1 VFFPSL
7 RQTIDDQSAN
17 TAPPEAGR
25 DPFETGRVEPGP
37 IDPGHLERLLLA
49 ARSPS
54 PGEGAAPEFRSV
66 VARSDAQRRELS
78 AALAA
83 QGLDQVSCGWLGSS
97 GAVIVLLQPAER
109 QGRGFSGS
117 LVRAASRIARSAD
130 ICGLTAFFVLPAEGG
145 LPLPRS
151 WTGTQ
156 EGRGELLI
164 AIGSALPRDAAGT
177 GEGTRGR
184 SRDRAGAGPDSHA
197 PGEGPGGTSPGL
209 LMSFLDIAEAAA
221 AAEDIDRLLETTAR
235 VLGRLFPVDGASLA
249 LREDGGIAV
258 RAIRPDGNPGERAP
272 EIAEPRWLPD
282 DPSHL
287 FGWVMARDRPLWRND
302 ISAELRFAESVPGDG
317 MLSDMVIPLRARGR
331 MIGAFRVSGRTRHAF
346 EPEDFDILERCA
358 DLTAVAVENQR
369 LLQRTRR
376 LSEIDGLTGV
386 TNHRHFVELLRQ
398 EVDRSSRGGRP
409 LSLVMADIDD
419 FKSIND
425 THGHPAGDAVLR
437 HVAQVLAGLLRRTD
451 VVARYGGEE
460 FVAMLPE
467 AGPEPAASIAETMRA
482 EVERRSCSST
492 ALERPLAVRISLG
505 VASLPDDAGSV
516 AELIAAA
523 DRGLY
528 QAKREGKNRVRRA

>member
-1 VFFPSL
+1 
-7 RQTIDDQSAN
+7 
-17 TAPPEAGR
+17 
-25 DPFETGRVEPGP
+25 
-37 IDPGHLERLLLA
+37 
-49 ARSPS
+49 
-54 PGEGAAPEFRSV
+54 
-66 VARSDAQRRELS
+66 
-78 AALAA
+78 
-83 QGLDQVSCGWLGSS
+83 
-97 GAVIVLLQPAER
+97 
-109 QGRGFSGS
+109 
-117 LVRAASRIARSAD
+117 
-130 ICGLTAFFVLPAEGG
+130 
-145 LPLPRS
+145 
-151 WTGTQ
+151 
-156 EGRGELLI
+156 
-164 AIGSALPRDAAGT
+164 
-177 GEGTRGR
+177 
-184 SRDRAGAGPDSHA
+184 
-197 PGEGPGGTSPGL
+197 
-209 LMSFLDIAEAAA
+209 
-221 AAEDIDRLLETTAR
+221 
-235 VLGRLFPVDGASLA
+235 
-249 LREDGGIAV
+249 
-258 RAIRPDGNPGERAP
+258 
-272 EIAEPRWLPD
+272 
-282 DPSHL
+282 
-287 FGWVMARDRPLWRND
+287 MARDRPLWRND

-331 MIGAFRVSGRTRHAF
+331 MIGAFRISGRTRHAF
-346 EPEDFDILERCA
+346 EPEDFHILERCA

-398 EVDRSSRGGRP
+398 EVERSSRGGRP